1 MIIPAVQCT
10 LTAIPFQGKP
20 VLESSGNGSL
30 TVGWSKPTRVGKSPL
45 RGYQVEYFTN
55 PPEMTATHHW
65 SLAEVQEERFR
76 LSGVNSGATVVFLV
90 RARNEHGLSPP
101 SLLSDRL
108 TAGGPAGDEE
118 TEEDRGEVRRRLAT
132 KLIDWRPLE
141 IVSSTEVILHWTV
154 SIPMI
159 LYICVHCM
167 GKFSTPYLPNEFVDD
182 LDLLLKRDTSN
193 ETEDTTI
200 CVLSILALA
209 YFFVSVRFFFTF
221 YFGNRNLILTFRCY
235 TLTVIRSTAFLVV
248 TDLNYYSHSYLC
260 IDELEYFLR
269 TYF

>member
-1 MIIPAVQCT
+1 MCIAWA
-10 LTAIPFQGKP
+10 L
-20 VLESSGNGSL
+20 
-30 TVGWSKPTRVGKSPL
+30 
-45 RGYQVEYFTN
+45 
-55 PPEMTATHHW
+55 
-65 SLAEVQEERFR
+65 
-76 LSGVNSGATVVFLV
+76 
-90 RARNEHGLSPP
+90 
-101 SLLSDRL
+101 
-108 TAGGPAGDEE
+108 
-118 TEEDRGEVRRRLAT
+118 
-132 KLIDWRPLE
+132 
-141 IVSSTEVILHWTV
+141 
-154 SIPMI
+154 
-159 LYICVHCM
+159 

-235 TLTVIRSTAFLVV
+235 TLTVIRSSAFLEV